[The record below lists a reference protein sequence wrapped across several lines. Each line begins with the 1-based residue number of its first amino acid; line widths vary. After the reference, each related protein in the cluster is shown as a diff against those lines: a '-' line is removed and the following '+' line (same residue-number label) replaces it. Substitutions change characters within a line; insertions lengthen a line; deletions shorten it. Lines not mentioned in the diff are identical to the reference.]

1 MNWDA
6 ASAIGEIVGAVAVV
20 ITLLF
25 LVRQLHQNTVAL
37 KLQSERA
44 SSDAI
49 HNWSLTMMHSD
60 AATAVSP
67 AYFGAEIEDLKP
79 HEMAATEHF
88 SISILI
94 ALQQDYFDW
103 KRGYQSDE
111 LWASRA
117 GLIEGVFASAY
128 VRKWWAAIGSRYVV
142 PEFRSLIDEI
152 VARPG
157 ARESDYWKDYKNA

>member
-6 ASAIGEIVGAVAVV
+6 AGAIGEIVGAIAVV
-20 ITLLF
+20 VTLLF
-25 LVRQLHQNTVAL
+25 LVRQLRQNTIAL

-49 HNWSLTMMHSD
+49 HNWSLTMMHPD
-60 AATAVSP
+60 VATAVSSS
-67 AYFGAEIEDLKP
+67 YFNEGDELKP
-79 HEMAATEHF
+79 YEMAATEHF
-88 SISILI
+88 SMSILI

-117 GLIEGVFASAY
+117 GLIEGVFASSY
-128 VRKWWAAIGSRYVV
+128 VRKWWATIGNRYVV
-142 PEFRSLIDEI
+142 PEFQDLVNEI
-152 VARPG
+152 IARPG
-157 ARESDYWKDYKNA
+157 ARESDYWNEFKSA